1 MTVHF
6 SKEQIEAMRNG
17 TPLSGV
23 VDQATGVLTDPQV
36 IRAQSNVSISGY
48 DTNVRPKIRN
58 QDGSDA
64 GSKKVSSAS
73 GKQLAAFNRLDEQKK
88 IDEAKAAE
96 LARQER
102 EELAPESLHSQVQ
115 YLTRAVKKLTKELNQ
130 LKVNTHDS

>member
-1 MTVHF
+1 
-6 SKEQIEAMRNG
+6 MRSG

-23 VDQATGVLTDPQV
+23 VDQSTGALTEPQV
-36 IRAQSNVSISGY
+36 IRAQSNVSIGGY

-64 GSKKVSSAS
+64 GSTRVSKAS
-73 GKQLAAFNRLDEQKK
+73 GKQLAAFNKLDEEKK
-88 IDEAKAAE
+88 IADAKAAE
-96 LARQER
+96 LARHER

-130 LKVNTHDS
+130 LKANSNDS